1 MQIGRSDQA
10 PVIGKAQATWVTQE
24 TIKGIRG
31 DKGLLIRRASW
42 LTSYLLQCYD
52 GDRSNLRNDG
62 GSGYGSRK
70 SRPSGPALLFL
81 RPVLP
86 GAIQGRPGTGIA
98 ATTGEFRQADHHKTT
113 PSDDAAC
120 TGCDGAFGNR
130 SCVRDDRAA
139 GHSSRLL
146 RVSRED
152 LLLLCDELPDQ
163 VSR

>member
-1 MQIGRSDQA
+1 MQIGSSDQSH
-10 PVIGKAQATWVTQE
+10 VIGEVRDTWITQE
-24 TIKGIRG
+24 TIEDIRG
-31 DKGLLIRRASW
+31 DECLLIRRASW
-42 LTSYLLQCYD
+42 LTSSMLQCCD

-98 ATTGEFRQADHHKTT
+98 ATAGEFRQADHHKKT
-113 PSDDAAC
+113 PSNDAAC
-120 TGCDGAFGNR
+120 PGCDGAYGNR
-130 SCVRDDRAA
+130 SCVRDDGAA
-139 GHSSRLL
+139 GHSGRLL
-146 RVSRED
+146 RVSGED

>member
-1 MQIGRSDQA
+1 MQIGTSDQSH
-10 PVIGKAQATWVTQE
+10 VIGKARDTWSRQE
-24 TIKGIRG
+24 TIEIIGGEYLRIPC
-31 DKGLLIRRASW
+31 ASW
-42 LTSYLLQCYD
+42 LTSYMLQCCD

-70 SRPSGPALLFL
+70 SRSSGPALLFL

-98 ATTGEFRQADHHKTT
+98 ATAGEFRQADHHKTT

-120 TGCDGAFGNR
+120 PGCDGGAYGNR